1 MQVFKRPPRDDRPV
15 PLPSAPDR
23 KAALER
29 AEYIAARY
37 FAPPA
42 EAERAVA
49 TMDIPTQTM
58 LAIEMD
64 ARRQST
70 FTADYDPFGGN
81 R

>member
-15 PLPSAPDR
+15 PLPSVPDR

-29 AEYIAARY
+29 AEYIATRY

-58 LAIEMD
+58 LAIEM
-64 ARRQST
+64 AERRQSS
-70 FTADYDPFGGN
+70 FSFDHDPFRGT
-81 R
+81 